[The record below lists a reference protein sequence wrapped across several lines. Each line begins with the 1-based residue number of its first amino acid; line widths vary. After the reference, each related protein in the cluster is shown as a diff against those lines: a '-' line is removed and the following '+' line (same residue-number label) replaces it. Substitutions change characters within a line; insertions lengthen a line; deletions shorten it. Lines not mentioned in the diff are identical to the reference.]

1 MIFRRTERSTFFTGV
16 ESSRKQKKEKK
27 LDSLK
32 KKGKKHTKA
41 KNYLKNSTPRIVKL
55 LNSDLVNIPQS
66 RIMVKGIPKENKLS
80 ENEQHKILTAFM
92 NVCKPSLCN
101 EDENMDALGLIFEE
115 EENMRVE
122 EIIGDL
128 KESFNDLT
136 IRE

>member
-1 MIFRRTERSTFFTGV
+1 MLLF
-16 ESSRKQKKEKK
+16 Q
-27 LDSLK
+27 
-32 KKGKKHTKA
+32 
-41 KNYLKNSTPRIVKL
+41 NSTPRIVKL

-80 ENEQHKILTAFM
+80 ENEQHQILTAFM

>member
-1 MIFRRTERSTFFTGV
+1 MIFRRTERATFFTGV
-16 ESSRKQKKEKK
+16 ESSRKQKKENK

-32 KKGKKHTKA
+32 KKDKKHTKA

-80 ENEQHKILTAFM
+80 ENEQHQILTAFM

-128 KESFNDLT
+128 KESFHDLT